1 MKGQNG
7 ISMKCLLRDHWESE
21 ILLMLEAAL
30 ANSLSYERESIDG
43 SFVCVHY
50 GARQGPR
57 IVDA

>member
-43 SFVCVHY
+43 SFVCVTMVLDKVHE
-50 GARQGPR
+50 
-57 IVDA
+57 